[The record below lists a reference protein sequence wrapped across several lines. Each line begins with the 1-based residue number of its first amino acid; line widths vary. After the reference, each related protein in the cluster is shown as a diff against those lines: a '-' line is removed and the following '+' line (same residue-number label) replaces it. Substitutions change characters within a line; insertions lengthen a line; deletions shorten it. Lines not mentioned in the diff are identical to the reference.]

1 MSDIENKFTKIREEL
16 ENINDIAWKLLI
28 LERDITY
35 LKHLPNK
42 HPDMIKELNNLLDT
56 YRYLSMKL
64 FGEVRL
70 DRQEKETNE

>member
-42 HPDMIKELNNLLDT
+42 HSDMIKEMNNLLDT

-70 DRQEKETNE
+70 DRQKD